1 MSDRHH
7 DNPADDW
14 QDSFNEVDKRIEL
27 TRRRLRGYPQEQV
40 RLARLINHVHKRQN
54 DQTNLVLKQH
64 DLNYV
69 NYTALMMMYGAED
82 QTTTPSELSNAT
94 GEKPTNVTRICDE
107 LLHKGLIDRSPSTS
121 DRRRVVLRL
130 TRKGEKLVEQL
141 QPELWRTLERVF
153 GGFSAAELRQLTGL
167 LRAVLARLDQEA

>member
-7 DNPADDW
+7 ESPADDL

-54 DQTNLVLKQH
+54 DQTNLALKQH

-69 NYTALMMMYGAED
+69 TYTALMMMYGAED
-82 QTTTPSELSNAT
+82 QTTTPSELSGAT

-107 LLHKGLIDRSPSTS
+107 LLEKGLIDRSPSTS

-130 TRKGEKLVEQL
+130 TRKGERLVEQL

-153 GGFSAAELRQLTGL
+153 GGFNAAEMRQLTGL
-167 LRAVLARLDQEA
+167 LRTVLARLDQEA

>member
-7 DNPADDW
+7 EGPLEDR

-40 RLARLINHVHKRQN
+40 RLVRLINHVHKRQN
-54 DQTNLVLKQH
+54 DRTNLVLKRY

-69 NYTALMMMYGAED
+69 THTAMMMMYGAED
-82 QTTTPSELSNAT
+82 QTTTPSELSEAT

-107 LLHKGLIDRSPSTS
+107 LLEKGLIERYPSTE

-130 TRKGEKLVEQL
+130 TRKGERLVEQL
-141 QPELWRTLERVF
+141 QPELWQSLEHVF
-153 GGFSAAELRQLTGL
+153 GGFNAGEMRQLTGL
-167 LRAVLARLDQEA
+167 LRAVLARLDRDA